1 MIWVAIFITV
11 VYLSYGTL
19 FYGTRNSIS
28 KLAVDWNKWLFTAY
42 IVVETFLILPYMF
55 EITLDWLR
63 WMVWFIG
70 GGLLLLAGAAI
81 DNKDD
86 LKYHYVGSVI
96 ACLGSLV
103 WLCFINPVLLFVPLL
118 MVSCGD
124 KTMWQWNGELG
135 IIMAIYL
142 ALAL

>member
-1 MIWVAIFITV
+1 MIWVAILITV
-11 VYLSYGTL
+11 IYLSYGTL

-55 EITLDWLR
+55 EITLDWLQ
-63 WMVWFIG
+63 WVVLFIG
-70 GGLLLLAGAAI
+70 GGLLLLAGASI

-86 LKYHYVGSVI
+86 LKYHYIGSAT

-103 WLCFINPVLLFVPLL
+103 WLCFINPVLLFIPLL

-142 ALAL
+142 ALAC

>member
-1 MIWVAIFITV
+1 
-11 VYLSYGTL
+11 
-19 FYGTRNSIS
+19 
-28 KLAVDWNKWLFTAY
+28 
-42 IVVETFLILPYMF
+42 
-55 EITLDWLR
+55 
-63 WMVWFIG
+63 MVWFIG
-70 GGLLLLAGAAI
+70 SGLLLLAGASI

>member
-19 FYGTRNSIS
+19 FYGTRNSMS

-42 IVVETFLILPYMF
+42 IVAETFLILPYMF

-70 GGLLLLAGAAI
+70 SGLLLLAGASI

-86 LKYHYVGSVI
+86 LKYHYAGAIVS
-96 ACLGSLV
+96 CTFSLV
-103 WLCFINPVLLFVPLL
+103 WITIVNPVMLFIPLIAV
-118 MVSCGD
+118 VSGGYD
-124 KTMWQWNGELG
+124 RIQWYGEIG
-135 IIMAIYL
+135 IITAVYIQL
-142 ALAL
+142 LL

>member
-1 MIWVAIFITV
+1 MIWVAILITV
-11 VYLSYGTL
+11 IYLSYGTL

-55 EITLDWLR
+55 EITLDWLQ
-63 WMVWFIG
+63 WVVLFIG
-70 GGLLLLAGAAI
+70 GGLLLLAGASI

-86 LKYHYVGSVI
+86 LKYHYIGSAT

-103 WLCFINPVLLFVPLL
+103 WLCFINPVLLFIPLL

-142 ALAL
+142 ALTC

>member
-1 MIWVAIFITV
+1 MIWVAILITV
-11 VYLSYGTL
+11 IYLSYGTL

-55 EITLDWLR
+55 EITLDWLQ
-63 WMVWFIG
+63 WVVLFIG
-70 GGLLLLAGAAI
+70 GGLLLLAGASI

-86 LKYHYVGSVI
+86 LKYHYIGSAT

-103 WLCFINPVLLFVPLL
+103 WLYFINPVLLFIPLL

-142 ALAL
+142 ALTC

>member
-19 FYGTRNSIS
+19 FYGTRNSMS

-42 IVVETFLILPYMF
+42 IVAETFLILPYMF

-70 GGLLLLAGAAI
+70 SGLLLLAGASI

-124 KTMWQWNGELG
+124 KTIWQWNGELG

>member
-19 FYGTRNSIS
+19 FYGTRNSMS

-42 IVVETFLILPYMF
+42 IVAETFLILPYMF

-70 GGLLLLAGAAI
+70 SGLLLLAGASI

-103 WLCFINPVLLFVPLL
+103 RLCFINPVLLFVPLL

>member
-1 MIWVAIFITV
+1 MIWVAILITV
-11 VYLSYGTL
+11 IYLSYGTL

-55 EITLDWLR
+55 EMTLDWLQ
-63 WMVWFIG
+63 WVVLFIG
-70 GGLLLLAGAAI
+70 GGLLLLAGASI

-86 LKYHYVGSVI
+86 LKYHYIGSAT

-103 WLCFINPVLLFVPLL
+103 WLCFINPVLLFIPLL

-142 ALAL
+142 ALAC

>member
-1 MIWVAIFITV
+1 MIWVAILVTV

-28 KLAVDWNKWLFTAY
+28 KLAVDWNKWIFTLYTA
-42 IVVETFLILPYMF
+42 VEAFLILPGMF
-55 EITLDWLR
+55 DMTPEKVQWL
-63 WMVWFIG
+63 VFFIG
-70 GGLLLLAGAAI
+70 AGLLLLGGASI

-86 LKYHYVGSVI
+86 LRMHY
-96 ACLGSLV
+96 LGSAVACGCSIV
-103 WLCFINPVLLFVPLL
+103 WLGILNSTLLIVPLL
-118 MVSCGD
+118 LVSCGD

-142 ALAL
+142 TLL

>member
-19 FYGTRNSIS
+19 FYGTRNSMS

-42 IVVETFLILPYMF
+42 IVAETFLILPYMF

-70 GGLLLLAGAAI
+70 SGLLLLAGASI